1 MIKLISIDLD
11 GTTLDTKHNLPAENI
26 IVLQEAMRRGIKVV
40 VNTGR
45 HYTAALD
52 IAQEIGVN
60 APLISNN
67 GARITD
73 INTGKLLYHCPLTQA
88 QVLMVALECRRRGW
102 SSAASLNSIVY
113 VDTMPAAAQKWL
125 DDGYPIDIR
134 LTGNDYFLGNQE
146 ADSMMVLVEA
156 PEIYQAQDAL
166 QGKFGDELHIAI
178 SMPPC
183 MDVMSMAAGKGKSLI
198 WLAESYGIKHEEI
211 FAIGDSFNDIDMLQA
226 AGIGVA
232 VANAHAALKEVA
244 DHVTSGH
251 EAAGV
256 AAAIKKYVFE
266 INCETI

>member
-1 MIKLISIDLD
+1 MIRLISIDLD
-11 GTTLDTKHNLPAENI
+11 GTTLDSGHNLPAENRLA
-26 IVLQEAMRRGIKVV
+26 LQEAMTRGIKVV

-45 HYTAALD
+45 HYTAALA
-52 IAQEIGVN
+52 IAKEIGVN

-73 INTGKLLYHCPLTQA
+73 INTGELLYHCPLTQE
-88 QVLMVALECRRRGW
+88 QVLMVATECRKRGW
-102 SSAASLNSIVY
+102 ASAASLNSVVY
-113 VDTMPAAAQKWL
+113 SDTMPAAAQKWL

-134 LTGNDYFLGNQE
+134 ITGAEYYQGKQE
-146 ADSMMVLVEA
+146 ADSMLVLVDA
-156 PEIYQAQDAL
+156 PEIYCAQDAL
-166 QGKFGDELHIAI
+166 QGKFGDELHIVI

-211 FAIGDSFNDIDMLQA
+211 FAIGDSFNDIDMLQS

-232 VANAHAALKEVA
+232 VGNAHAALKEVA
-244 DHVTSGH
+244 DHVTAGH

-256 AAAIKKYVFE
+256 AKAIRKFVFLE
-266 INCETI
+266 KGQ